1 MFTVVDIET
10 TGGTARSHKI
20 IEVAIV
26 TFDGKQ
32 IVDTFATL
40 INPKKYVPPFI
51 TSLTGISNE
60 MIEDAPT
67 FEEVAGVILEKTKD
81 KIFVAHNV
89 NFDYSFLKQE
99 FGILGINFD
108 RKKLCTVRL
117 AKKIMPG
124 FRSYSLGTLTS
135 QLGIT
140 IHDRHR
146 ALGDAEATAEVLKLL
161 IENDGSDFINYSL
174 KKTSREATLPA
185 NLPKEVFDNLPEK
198 SGVYYFHND
207 KGKVVYVGKAKNI
220 KSRILGHFTGKS
232 SNGKRLFHENIHNIS
247 FELTGNELVALLLES
262 REIKRLWPEY
272 NRIQKYTAKNHGLYQ
287 YADRNGYKRLT
298 ISKTQPGSKP
308 IASFRNF
315 QDGRSFVH
323 NLATKFKLCPKL
335 CGLQKSTEAC
345 FDHKLGSCDGA
356 CTGAI
361 TADYYNKRFELAL
374 ESIEEEKK
382 TYAIIGNGRDLEEKT
397 LVLVENGVYLGHG
410 FTEYNV
416 SATTFVDLKD
426 RITTY
431 PDNQDIQK
439 ILNMH
444 LTQAHNDNIVYF

>member
-32 IVDTFATL
+32 IVDTYATL

-67 FEEVAGVILEKTKD
+67 FEEVADVILERTKD

-99 FGILGINFD
+99 FSILGVNFD
-108 RKKLCTVRL
+108 RKRLCTVRL

-124 FRSYSLGTLTS
+124 FRSYSLGTLTN

-161 IENDGSDFINYSL
+161 IENDGNDFINYSL

-185 NLPKEVFDNLPEK
+185 NLPKEVFNNLPEK

-220 KSRILGHFTGKS
+220 KSRILGHFTGES
-232 SNGKRLFHENIHNIS
+232 SNGKRLFHESIHNIS

-323 NLATKFKLCPKL
+323 NLTTKFKLCPKL

-356 CTGAI
+356 CNGAI
-361 TADYYNKRFELAL
+361 TANYYNKRFELAL

-382 TYAIIGNGRDLEEKT
+382 TYAIIGNGREAEEKT

-416 SATTFVDLKD
+416 SANTFVELKD

-444 LTQAHNDNIVYF
+444 LTHTHKDNIVYF